1 MKIIHRY
8 IFIELIKIFF
18 ISVVFLTTV
27 FLLEQMLYMAE
38 MLANR
43 GLTFTEGLKLMV
55 FTCPVFLVL
64 SMPLSV
70 LIAPVIIFNQICGD
84 NEYAAM
90 RTSGWSFLYLM
101 RPVILFSILIY
112 IATNCVVFY
121 AIPWGTN
128 SFKETIFDI
137 VQKRAHINIKPRM
150 FNKEFQNLVL
160 YANDKKGKSK
170 LIDVFVAD
178 NSDKGNSK
186 MILAKEGIIVTDP
199 ETYKIKLQFQDGTV
213 HELTKD
219 GKSYNIL
226 DFDRYE
232 RYLEIPSMERLKS
245 QLTERH
251 RNVSYSDLK
260 EKIRQRQAEGHLAL
274 KARTRLG
281 KSFSIPFSCL
291 LFGLTG
297 AALGIKSSRSG
308 RSGGFI
314 VSVIVA
320 ALYYIA
326 LVFSQSMGA
335 LGMVHPTFS
344 VWIPNIGLFFFT
356 FYIVWKVVKESP
368 MTFFIR
374 LADACTEKYELT
386 RNRASQFYN
395 GWVAKRRS
403 RDPASRL
410 LQNPRKKG
418 TPKPKKPI
426 SIDGLQ

>member
-1 MKIIHRY
+1 MNTIHRY
-8 IFIELIKIFF
+8 IFIELIKVFL
-18 ISVVFLTTV
+18 ISVVFLTTI

-43 GLTFTEGLKLMV
+43 GLTFTEGLKLMM

-64 SMPLSV
+64 SLPLST
-70 LIAPVIIFNQICGD
+70 LIAPVTVFNQICGD
-84 NEYAAM
+84 NEYVAM

-137 VQKRAHINIKPRM
+137 VQKRAHINIKPRI
-150 FNKEFQNLVL
+150 FNREFQNLVL

-178 NSDKGNSK
+178 KSDNGNSK
-186 MILAKEGIIVTDP
+186 IILAKEGIIITDP
-199 ETYKIKLQFQDGTV
+199 KTYKIKLQFREGTV

-226 DFDRYE
+226 DFESYE
-232 RYLEIPSMERLKS
+232 RYLEIPSMKRLKS
-245 QLTERH
+245 KLTERH
-251 RNVSYSDLK
+251 RNVSYGDLK
-260 EKIRQRQAEGHLAL
+260 EKIRERQAEGHLAL
-274 KARTRLG
+274 KERTKLQ
-281 KSFSIPFSCL
+281 KNFSIPFSCL

-314 VSVIVA
+314 VSIIVT
-320 ALYYIA
+320 ALYYIT
-326 LVFSQSMGA
+326 LIFSQNMGA
-335 LGMVHPTFS
+335 LGVVHPTLS
-344 VWIPNIGLFFFT
+344 VWIPNIWLFIFT
-356 FYIVWKVVKESP
+356 FYIVRKVIKESP
-368 MTFFIR
+368 MTFLIR
-374 LADACTEKYELT
+374 LADACKDGYEFIHSRVHQLYDGLI
-386 RNRASQFYN
+386 S
-395 GWVAKRRS
+395 KRQNQ
-403 RDPASRL
+403 DPASQL
-410 LQNPRKKG
+410 L
-418 TPKPKKPI
+418 PKPPKKRDVKTEEASP
-426 SIDGLQ
+426 G